1 MTNGCSSKL
10 YNISVSPYTSPRFIV
25 SIKGDG
31 IASDDICKT
40 SLEIKTTEFDQM
52 FSQTNSQKQWQK
64 QGQFFVCVVL
74 REFETWERF
83 VQSMEFFSVFFRR
96 GNSNHCGFPRAG
108 DWILH
113 LLPLIQL
120 HDNEPAFRDKGC
132 SIATV

>member
-64 QGQFFVCVVL
+64 QGRFFVCVVS

-83 VQSMEFFSVFFRR
+83 VQSMEFFLISSE
-96 GNSNHCGFPRAG
+96 GATPITAGFPG
-108 DWILH
+108 QEIGSFTYS
-113 LLPLIQL
+113 P
-120 HDNEPAFRDKGC
+120 
-132 SIATV
+132 